1 MEQKEEEGYGT
12 VGQGSEREG
21 HAVEFGSSL
30 ESREVGRRRA
40 GSEWEIARAKPNQGA
55 RVNGLPCR
63 AECHEGF
70 SV

>member
-30 ESREVGRRRA
+30 ESGEVGRRRA
-40 GSEWEIARAKPNQGA
+40 GEVGRRRLHAQNPTE
-55 RVNGLPCR
+55 
-63 AECHEGF
+63 EHE
-70 SV
+70 